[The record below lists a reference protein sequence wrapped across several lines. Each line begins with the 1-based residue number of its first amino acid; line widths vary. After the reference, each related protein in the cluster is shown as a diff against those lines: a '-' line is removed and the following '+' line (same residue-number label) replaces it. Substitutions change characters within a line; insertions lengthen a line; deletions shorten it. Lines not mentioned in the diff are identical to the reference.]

1 MSQAHLAN
9 QILKQ
14 GPKGSSTRRCHP
26 QVSLA
31 DRNGLLIRVL
41 TAVYGLINAPA
52 TWRRTVRRV
61 LLELGYSE
69 SIFDPCLYYLEFDE
83 SERSAGAHRGCA
95 GVVLL
100 DVDDFVQGG
109 NRRHQAL
116 METLKLRFRF
126 GKWRTVFEGYGEYLG
141 RTVHQMSACE
151 IRVDM
156 ARYISEKLRVVTLPR
171 QRLRDGDEAE
181 LNEHETSL
189 LRGAAGSLLWVGKE
203 CRPDVGAACAMS
215 MSWGSSK
222 PRIKHIKAANKV
234 ISELQK
240 TASVY
245 LRVLPLD
252 MDDAIWM
259 SVSDAS
265 LANDDEKSQ
274 GGFAVCYVH
283 KDIMAGKLS
292 PLSLICWKSHKLR
305 RTVKASLG
313 SEALAWTMG
322 WQSSNGCEQCMP
334 KYAYQSLSD
343 RYDEKWARPIRRD
356 GSSI

>member
-1 MSQAHLAN
+1 MRYRLVIMDVTSAFGQSDPETRSQGKLYPSLPPTG
-9 QILKQ
+9 IP
-14 GPKGSSTRRCHP
+14 GRPKWT
-26 QVSLA
+26 
-31 DRNGLLIRVL
+31 LIRVL

-141 RTVHQMSACE
+141 RTVRQMSDCE

-171 QRLRDGDEAE
+171 RRLRDGDEAE
-181 LNEHETSL
+181 LNERVSVM
-189 LRGAAGSLLWVGKE
+189 LLWPMMMRNHKVAL
-203 CRPDVGAACAMS
+203 RCAMCTRT
-215 MSWGSSK
+215 SWLESF
-222 PRIKHIKAANKV
+222 H
-234 ISELQK
+234 L
-240 TASVY
+240 
-245 LRVLPLD
+245 
-252 MDDAIWM
+252 
-259 SVSDAS
+259 
-265 LANDDEKSQ
+265 
-274 GGFAVCYVH
+274 
-283 KDIMAGKLS
+283 
-292 PLSLICWKSHKLR
+292 
-305 RTVKASLG
+305 
-313 SEALAWTMG
+313 
-322 WQSSNGCEQCMP
+322 
-334 KYAYQSLSD
+334 
-343 RYDEKWARPIRRD
+343 
-356 GSSI
+356 